1 MWIHGAFAWYQFRV
15 RAIRCFV
22 VAAALFASACAQES
36 IAHQQTERDANLIVR
51 ILLDNGIEATK
62 LKDEESRE
70 LAFNILVP
78 EPEKHRAL
86 SILHEHNLPKEMATE
101 TKDLLEGG
109 MIPTP
114 EQQLMKRTVALRGDI
129 INALRDLPRVVDVKV
144 VASIPRENPLR
155 DPNEEPPR
163 PKVSVIIVYQPDD
176 AGAPPLTQEDVQ
188 RFAFAAVPEIKSA
201 EVSVMLTPNTP
212 AATNGKS
219 GNGSGKSMAPPN
231 PRTFCKKESVIGMT
245 VCEGNKKKVVNLLLG
260 AIIVAGVLAGMAV
273 IAVLRAMRYRK
284 DLTRLTAQFQQ
295 HRK

>member
-1 MWIHGAFAWYQFRV
+1 L
-15 RAIRCFV
+15 V
-22 VAAALFASACAQES
+22 VAAALYLGACAQET
-36 IAHQQTERDANLIVR
+36 IAHQQTERDANRIVK
-51 ILLDNGIEATK
+51 LLRDRGIEAAK
-62 LKDEESRE
+62 AKDEDSRE

-78 EPEKHRAL
+78 QTAAHDSL
-86 SILHEHNLPKEMATE
+86 SILEEHNLPKQMATE
-101 TKDLLEGG
+101 SKDLLEGG

-114 EQQLMKRTVALRGDI
+114 EQQLMKKTVALRGDI

-144 VASIPRENPLR
+144 VASIPAENPLR

-163 PKVSVIIVYQPDD
+163 PKVSVIIVYQPDE

-188 RFAFAAVPEIKSA
+188 KFAYAAVPEIKSA
-201 EVSVMLTPNTP
+201 EVSVMLTPSTLE
-212 AATNGKS
+212 AS
-219 GNGSGKSMAPPN
+219 GNGKTPGGKAIAPPN
-231 PRTFCKKESVIGMT
+231 PRTFCKKEGVIGME